1 MEIPMIT
8 KFINGLKMFFESKR
22 LKWLTIVFFVGAVL
36 ITLWEQIGSYFAG
49 FGLFVFLI
57 WGIFPTFFMLTFF
70 VSLAGFQRFV
80 ASEESYQASLIRFI
94 PWIIASG
101 VLLFMLI
108 MFAFPIFSVIYIGI
122 AFVGW
127 IGFQSYFSARTSLT
141 YASGV
146 QMDKTS
152 KLTTFLFGFANVF
165 NYVIIIGAFVYTV
178 LFVNAPILLPPYTS
192 ALFFGILGMLLAL
205 GFNFLNGVIVAW
217 ERNKPHAMNI
227 VLLSIFISLY
237 SAYFTYNVLKGFQP
251 GIDLVSLA
259 VTVFFILYT
268 MSSVGQTLSSRADM
282 DTRWKISK
290 EAAATLTFFL
300 ASGFMFVDV
309 TFSILAGPTQGGL
322 GDGVKLLIFPLIALL
337 MEIRFIYKVKKAQ
350 QVPETPKE
358 MEVVGV
364 EEQVEE
370 RPPEEGPPTE
380 EVPPTEEDMAQEF
393 PDMDE
398 AEGEEPPL
406 AEEEETIES
415 DTPDAP
421 TTENEVDQE

>member
-8 KFINGLKMFFESKR
+8 KFINGLKIFFESKR
-22 LKWLTIVFFVGAVL
+22 LKWLTIVFFVGAAL

-49 FGLFVFLI
+49 FGLFVSLI
-57 WGIFPTFFMLTFF
+57 WGIFPTFFMLIFF

-80 ASEESYQASLIRFI
+80 ASEESYKASLIRFI

-101 VLLFMLI
+101 VLLFILI
-108 MFAFPIFSVIYIGI
+108 MFAFPIFSFVYIGI

-146 QMDKTS
+146 QIDKAS
-152 KLTTFLFGFANVF
+152 KLTTFLFGAANIF
-165 NYVIIIGAFVYTV
+165 NYVVIIGAFVYTV
-178 LFVNAPILLPPYTS
+178 LFVNPPVLLPPYTS

-217 ERNKPHAMNI
+217 ERNKPHAANI

-237 SAYFTYNVLKGFQP
+237 SAYFTYNVLKGFQL

-259 VTVFFILYT
+259 VTIFFILYT
-268 MSSVGQTLSSRADM
+268 MSSVGQTLASRADM
-282 DTRWKISK
+282 DTRLKISK

-309 TFSILAGPTQGGL
+309 TFSILAGPSQGGL

-337 MEIRFIYKVKKAQ
+337 MEIRFIYRVRKAQ
-350 QVPETPKE
+350 EMPKTPEE

-364 EEQVEE
+364 DEQVEE
-370 RPPEEGPPTE
+370 LEAEQA
-380 EVPPTEEDMAQEF
+380 PPTEEDMAEEF

-406 AEEEETIES
+406 VEEEEAVETEEQES
-415 DTPDAP
+415 LDTEHEAD
-421 TTENEVDQE
+421 EQ